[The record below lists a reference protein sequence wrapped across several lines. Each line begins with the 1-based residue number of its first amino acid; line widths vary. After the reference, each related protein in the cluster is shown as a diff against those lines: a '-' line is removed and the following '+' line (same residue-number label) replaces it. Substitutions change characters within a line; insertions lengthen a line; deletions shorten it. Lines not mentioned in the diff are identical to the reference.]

1 MGGFYPA
8 IGSIRNQNPAGTA
21 PLADNLRPIWH
32 VYTDVVTAAFRAA
45 AVASLVLTGALLWPL
60 GLQGQRGAGGGGQ
73 AAGSPNGG
81 GLGQRQGDA
90 GDAGGAG
97 NQGGRGFGQFLRG
110 RGELPAGT
118 SAIRGRVT
126 SDTGAPVRRA
136 QVRASFS
143 GRPGGRAV
151 STDVDGRFEL
161 RDLPA
166 GQWALSASK
175 AGFVTQRYGQRRAL
189 ETVPP
194 IQLAEGQRL
203 DGANFT
209 LARGGA
215 ISGRVQ
221 DDFGDAVANVRVQ
234 VQRSQMVDGRRR
246 MMNIGVGD
254 ETDDTG
260 AFRLYGLAPGDYY
273 VSATPRTNPI
283 ESSGDGAGYAPTYYP
298 GTGNAAEAQRLSV
311 GAGEELAIGFSL
323 LPVRMVRISGVVV
336 SAGGGAPG
344 NGGRGAG
351 RGGLVMLTNSG
362 DAGEGV
368 LTSMAGPVQAD
379 GSFTIANVPPGS
391 YVLNVRSGGARN
403 INQGVLEA
411 VEIGSLPITVS
422 DGDVTG
428 VTIVTARGAS
438 IAGTIVTDGAASL
451 NLTSLR
457 VTTRQLR
464 NTFGGGP
471 GGTVSS
477 VSAAGAFQLS
487 SLSGPTVIRVEGL
500 PAQWMLK
507 SVVVGAVDVTDAA
520 LDLKGTEQV
529 TNARIVITDRVAEVN
544 GGASVGNQSAKDFSV
559 VVFAADASLWAFPT
573 RFVRTARANE
583 QGQFTIRGLPAAGY
597 LAAAVSYIEDGESQ
611 DPEFLERLRESAAR
625 VTVREGETKTLALRL
640 IER

>member
-1 MGGFYPA
+1 M
-8 IGSIRNQNPAGTA
+8 A
-21 PLADNLRPIWH
+21 PLANNLRPVRD
-32 VYTDVVTAAFRAA
+32 VYTGVVTAAFRAA
-45 AVASLVLTGALLWPL
+45 AVASLALSVALLWPL

-73 AAGSPNGG
+73 AAGPADGG
-81 GLGQRQGDA
+81 GRGQRQG
-90 GDAGGAG
+90 GGAG
-97 NQGGRGFGQFLRG
+97 QFFRG

-143 GRPGGRAV
+143 GRPGGRTV

-175 AGFVTQRYGQRRAL
+175 AGFVTQRYGQRRPL
-189 ETVPP
+189 ETVLP

-203 DGANFT
+203 EGANFT

-215 ISGRVQ
+215 ISGRLQ
-221 DDFGDAVANVRVQ
+221 DDFGDPVANVRVQ
-234 VQRSQMVDGRRR
+234 VQRSQMVDGQRR
-246 MMNIGVGD
+246 MMNMGVSD

-283 ESSGDGAGYAPTYYP
+283 ESSGDRAGYAPTYYP
-298 GTGNAAEAQRLSV
+298 GTGSAAEAQRLSI
-311 GAGEELAIGFSL
+311 GAGEEVAIGFAL

-344 NGGRGAG
+344 NGAT

-368 LTSMAGPVQAD
+368 MTSTAGPIQAD
-379 GSFTIANVPPGS
+379 GSFSIANVPPGS

-403 INQGVLEA
+403 INQGGLEA
-411 VEIGSLPITVS
+411 VEIGSLPITVA

-428 VTIVTARGAS
+428 VTIVTTRGAS
-438 IAGTIVTDGAASL
+438 IAGTIVTEGGASL
-451 NLTSLR
+451 NLASLR

-471 GGTVSS
+471 GGMVSS
-477 VSAAGAFQLS
+477 VNAAGAFQLL
-487 SLSGPTVIRVEGL
+487 SLSGATVVRVEGL
-500 PAQWMLK
+500 PSQWMVK
-507 SVVVGAVDVTDAA
+507 SVVVGGVDITDAA
-520 LDLKGTEQV
+520 LELKGTEQV
-529 TNARIVITDRVAEVN
+529 TNARIVLTDRVAEVN
-544 GGASVGNQSAKDFSV
+544 GGATVGNQHAKDFSV
-559 VVFAADASLWAFPT
+559 VVFAEDASLWAFPT

-597 LAAAVSYIEDGESQ
+597 LAAAMSYIEDGESQ

-625 VTVREGETKTLALRL
+625 VTVREGETRTLALRL

>member
-1 MGGFYPA
+1 
-8 IGSIRNQNPAGTA
+8 
-21 PLADNLRPIWH
+21 
-32 VYTDVVTAAFRAA
+32 VTAAFRPA
-45 AVASLVLTGALLWPL
+45 AVAILALSVALLWPL
-60 GLQGQRGAGGGGQ
+60 GIRGQRGAGGGGPV
-73 AAGSPNGG
+73 AGSPAGG
-81 GLGQRQGDA
+81 GVGQRQG
-90 GDAGGAG
+90 GAGGAG
-97 NQGGRGFGQFLRG
+97 NQGGGDGRGIGQFFRG

-118 SAIRGRVT
+118 SAIRGRVM

-143 GRPGGRAV
+143 GRPGGRSV
-151 STDVDGRFEL
+151 STDLDGRFEL

-166 GQWALSASK
+166 GQWTLSASK
-175 AGFVTQRYGQRRAL
+175 AGFVTQRYGQRRPL

-221 DDFGDAVANVRVQ
+221 DDFGDPVAK
-234 VQRSQMVDGRRR
+234 MVDGRRR
-246 MMNIGVGD
+246 MMNIGVSD

-273 VSATPRTNPI
+273 VSATPRNNPM
-283 ESSGDGAGYAPTYYP
+283 ESPGDGAGYAPTYYP
-298 GTGNAAEAQRLSV
+298 GTGNATEAQRLSV

-344 NGGRGAG
+344 NGGGSAAG

-368 LTSMAGPVQAD
+368 MTSSAGPIQAD
-379 GSFTIANVPPGS
+379 GTFTIANVPPGS
-391 YVLNVRSGGARN
+391 YVLNVRSGGARS
-403 INQGVLEA
+403 INLGALEA

-422 DGDVTG
+422 DSDVTG
-428 VTIVTARGAS
+428 VTIVTTRGAS
-438 IAGTIVTDGAASL
+438 IAGTIVTEGSTPL
-451 NLTSLR
+451 NLASLR

-471 GGTVSS
+471 GGTGSS
-477 VSAAGAFQLS
+477 VSTAGAFQLS
-487 SLSGPTVIRVEGL
+487 SLSGTTIIRVDGL
-500 PAQWMLK
+500 PPQWMLK

-529 TNARIVITDRVAEVN
+529 TNARIVLTDRVAEVN
-544 GGASVGNQSAKDFSV
+544 GGATIGNQSAKDFNV
-559 VVFAADASLWAFPT
+559 IVFAEDASLWAFPT
-573 RFVRTARANE
+573 RFVRTVRADA
-583 QGQFTIRGLPAAGY
+583 QGQFTLRGLPPAGY
-597 LAAAVSYIEDGESQ
+597 LAAAVSYIEEGEAQ